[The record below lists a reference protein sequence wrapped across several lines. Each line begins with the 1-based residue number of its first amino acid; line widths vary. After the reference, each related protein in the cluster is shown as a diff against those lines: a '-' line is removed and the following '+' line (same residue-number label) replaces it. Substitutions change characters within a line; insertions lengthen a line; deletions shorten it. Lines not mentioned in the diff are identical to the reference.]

1 MVVGVIANTTLILL
15 NAAFSG
21 YNIRSTYKNNINNT
35 RWLISLII
43 VFMIW
48 SVVSML
54 LNIVK
59 KPENI
64 FLFTNIFMIIPFTAS
79 SLWLMFCYEYTIK
92 KKISSYSYLLFPIVI
107 LVFILGFINPHD
119 IIYSVDPMSG
129 QKLVPASPD
138 TLRFFL
144 NIILGYMF
152 VLLGSGMLI
161 VNVSKSASSIRSKQS
176 LMIALLSIFGI
187 LTSLPKVLSL
197 DIAQQFDPMIL
208 GIILFNISIA
218 VAINIY
224 DFSKIDY
231 LDKEEIIDNYNDIVI
246 SCNSEDEILYM
257 NKFAKEKLGDIE
269 SNTDINTL
277 IDEKTDDYIIFN
289 NIENEYY
296 HIDKYQIGK
305 EQKVYSFSNLTD
317 LISKNQQINLW
328 NDISD
333 RVLRHNVR
341 NDINVISGYSEILK
355 DSVDDPNL
363 IKYVNEI
370 EENANS
376 LESTSKKL
384 RDIEKVIHSSCS
396 NFKLSDT
403 IKNIVNKN
411 KHKNINIKTS
421 IKSEKPVYINN
432 CFNMVVSEIM
442 NNSAE
447 HNNSEQKYLNIS
459 IRTEDSYTIITF
471 EDNGKGISKYEQ
483 EVINSES
490 EDNHNHGSGCGL
502 WLIKMFVI
510 ESNGCLEIEQT
521 NKGSKIIM
529 KLPNA
534 SKINTDEI

>member
-1 MVVGVIANTTLILL
+1 MMISVVINTTLILL
-15 NAAFSG
+15 NVAFSG
-21 YNIRSTYKNNINNT
+21 YNIRNIYKNNINNA

-43 VFMIW
+43 VFILW

-59 KPENI
+59 TPENI
-64 FLFTNIFMIIPFTAS
+64 FLLTNIFMVIPFTAS

-92 KKISSYSYLLFPIVI
+92 KKISSYSYLLFPITI
-107 LVFILGFINPHD
+107 LVFILGFVNPHN

-129 QKLVPASPD
+129 EKLVPASPD

-152 VLLGSGMLI
+152 VLLGTGMLI

-197 DIAQQFDPMIL
+197 NIAQQFDPMIL
-208 GIILFNISIA
+208 GIIMFNISIA

-246 SCNSEDEILYM
+246 SCNDKDKILYM
-257 NKFAKEKLGDIE
+257 NKFAKEKIGDIE
-269 SNTDINTL
+269 TNKNINTL
-277 IDEKTDDYIIFN
+277 IDEKTDDYIKFN
-289 NIENEYY
+289 NINNEYY
-296 HIDKYQIGK
+296 HMDKYQIGE
-305 EQKVYSFSNLTD
+305 EQRVYSFSNITD

-355 DSVDDPNL
+355 DSIDDPNL
-363 IKYVNEI
+363 LKYVNEI
-370 EENANS
+370 EENASS

-384 RDIEKVIHSSCS
+384 RDIENIIHSSCS
-396 NFKLSDT
+396 TFKISDS
-403 IKNIVNKN
+403 IENIVNKH
-411 KHKNINIKTS
+411 KIKNININTS
-421 IKSEKPVYINN
+421 VVSEKPVHINN
-432 CFNMVVSEIM
+432 CFDMVISEII
-442 NNSAE
+442 NNSAR
-447 HNNSEQKYLNIS
+447 HNNSEEKYLNIS
-459 IRTEDSYTIITF
+459 ISVEESYTKITF
-471 EDNGKGISKYEQ
+471 EDNGTGISKYEQ
-483 EVINSES
+483 EVIDSEA

-502 WLIKMFVI
+502 WLIKMFII
-510 ESNGCLEIEQT
+510 ESDGCLEIEQT
-521 NKGSKIIM
+521 GEGSKIIM
-529 KLPNA
+529 KLPNT
-534 SKINTDEI
+534 SKINTNDI